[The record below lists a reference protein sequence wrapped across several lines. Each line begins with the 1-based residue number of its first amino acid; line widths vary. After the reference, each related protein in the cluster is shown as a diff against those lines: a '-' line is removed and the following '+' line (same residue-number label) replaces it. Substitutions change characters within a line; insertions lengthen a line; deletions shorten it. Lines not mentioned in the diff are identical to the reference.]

1 MDAGSIKILED
12 TGTGLEQ
19 VYMPPELLTQMVR
32 CRGSSALPQRRLLC
46 LLVMPATFAWRV
58 SVSTPLR
65 ATATRAKRAR
75 SDDACAPECA
85 LCGRPIPSDVRQSVH
100 HLVPKLKG
108 GAKGPT
114 VLLHQIC
121 HNEIHATLT
130 EAELARE
137 FSTIAALRS
146 HARLRA
152 FVGFVESK
160 PPDFYTRSQPS
171 ERRKRS
177 RRR

>member
-1 MDAGSIKILED
+1 
-12 TGTGLEQ
+12 
-19 VYMPPELLTQMVR
+19 MPPELLTQMR
-32 CRGSSALPQRRLLC
+32 TRGSSAVPQRRLLC

-65 ATATRAKRAR
+65 ATATHAKRAR